1 MNVSKKAVIAL
12 CLIALVATMST
23 VLAAGYLIVSPAS
36 DQLTVNPKPT
46 DPDPDP
52 EATLSKVKLG
62 VNTITEG
69 DSVTLTTTLSDG
81 LHLATKEGHTVVFY
95 DQNDNKVG
103 QTTTN
108 IDGRACISITP
119 SAAGT
124 YTYYATCNIAAP
136 KA

>member
-52 EATLSKVKLG
+52 EATLSKVKLN

-69 DSVTLTTTLSDG
+69 DTVTLTTLLSDKTQG
-81 LHLATKEGHTVVFY
+81 LKVVFY
-95 DQNDNKVG
+95 DQDDNKVG
-103 QTTTN
+103 EANTN
-108 IDGRACISITP
+108 VDGRACITITP
-119 SAAGT
+119 TAGT
-124 YTYYATCNIAAP
+124 YTYYATCMHP
-136 KA
+136 GTT